1 MNINNAGLEL
11 LKSFEGC
18 RLTSYQDQKGIWTIG
33 WGCTAG
39 VHEGQ
44 TITQEEADQ
53 MLVNALAATEKGVS
67 SLVKVPLTSY
77 QFSALV
83 CFAYNVGLGALEH
96 STLLGDINNGFMDD
110 AANQF
115 ILWDH
120 CDGIVDPGLLRRRQA
135 EKQLFRTSTAT

>member
-96 STLLGDINNGFMDD
+96 STL
-110 AANQF
+110 
-115 ILWDH
+115 
-120 CDGIVDPGLLRRRQA
+120 C
-135 EKQLFRTSTAT
+135 